1 MAPRSTDE
9 RARAARADR
18 ILDAATELLLRLGY
32 RRVTVEDVADAAGI
46 GKGTVYLHW
55 RTREELFLA
64 ALQRAYVESVDEL
77 VGALRADPAT
87 VLLHRLTRQH
97 FLGLMRRP
105 LLRAL
110 YTADPQVLG
119 RLARGMTDNQDDRH
133 HAALLDYLRLLAGAG
148 LLRAEPAVPE
158 LAYAYQAVLEGF
170 LLVDS
175 FNGTP
180 AGLAPDRKADL
191 LAGTVR
197 RAFEPP
203 EPPDPA
209 TVMATAAAATELW
222 VAVAGIDRARIHP
235 GPPTPPED

>member
-18 ILDAATELLLRLGY
+18 ILDAATDLLLRLGY
-32 RRVTVEDVADAAGI
+32 RRVTVEDVAEAAGI

-77 VGALRADPAT
+77 VAALRAEPAT

-97 FLGLMRRP
+97 YLGLMRRP

-119 RLARGMTDNQDDRH
+119 RLARGMSDHQDDRH
-133 HAALLDYLRLLAGAG
+133 HAATHDYLRLLVEGG
-148 LLRAEPAVPE
+148 LLRTDPPVPE
-158 LAYAYQAVLEGF
+158 LAYAYLAVLEGF

-175 FNGTP
+175 FNAP
-180 AGLAPDRKADL
+180 SDLALERKADL
-191 LAGTVR
+191 LATTVR
-197 RAFEPP
+197 HAFEPP

-209 TVMATAAAATELW
+209 TVAATAARATELW
-222 VAVAGIDRARIHP
+222 SAVAAIDRTRVHP
-235 GPPTPPED
+235 GPPTPTED

>member
-32 RRVTVEDVADAAGI
+32 RRVTVEDVAEAAGI

-77 VGALRADPAT
+77 VAALRAEPDT

-97 FLGLMRRP
+97 YLGLMRRP

-119 RLARGMTDNQDDRH
+119 RLARGMSDHQDDRH
-133 HAALLDYLRLLAGAG
+133 HAAMHDYLRLLVAAG
-148 LLRAEPAVPE
+148 LLRTDPPVPE

-175 FNGTP
+175 FNAP
-180 AGLAPDRKADL
+180 SGLALERKADL

-203 EPPDPA
+203 SAPDPA
-209 TVMATAAAATELW
+209 AVTAAATAATDLW
-222 VAVAGIDRARIHP
+222 TAVAGIDRARIHP
-235 GPPTPPED
+235 GPPTPTED